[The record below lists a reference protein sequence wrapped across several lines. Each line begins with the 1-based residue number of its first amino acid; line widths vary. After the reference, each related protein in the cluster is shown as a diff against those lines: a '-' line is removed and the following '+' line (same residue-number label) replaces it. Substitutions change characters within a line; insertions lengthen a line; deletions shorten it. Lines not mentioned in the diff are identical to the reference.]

1 MVADRSS
8 PETREILCTHCEG
21 KLEVSAHA
29 MSVNCHHCNRRVIIE
44 DLKIKAYHAVVKL
57 ATAGRVEIAK
67 RAQVVAKVRVHDLIV
82 KGEIKGDVVAV
93 DRIEVSKQG
102 AILGNVSCKRLEV
115 APGARLSGFF
125 RVEPEFE
132 PEPQPDS
139 QANTTM
145 TR

>member
-82 KGEIKGDVVAV
+82 KGEVKGDVVAV
-93 DRIEVSKQG
+93 DRIEVAKQG

-115 APGARLSGFF
+115 APGAKLSGFF

-132 PEPQPDS
+132 PEPQADS
-139 QANTTM
+139 QANAPI

>member
-21 KLEVSAHA
+21 SLQVSAHA
-29 MSVNCHHCNRRVIIE
+29 MSVNCHRCNRRVIIE

-67 RAQVVAKVRVHDLIV
+67 RAQVVAKVRVRDLIV
-82 KGEIKGDVVAV
+82 KGEVKGDVVAV
-93 DRIEVSKQG
+93 DRIEVTKQG
-102 AILGNVSCKRLEV
+102 AILGNVSCRRLEV

-125 RVEPEFE
+125 HVEPGFK
-132 PEPQPDS
+132 PEPTPETQGNPQLS
-139 QANTTM
+139 
-145 TR
+145 R